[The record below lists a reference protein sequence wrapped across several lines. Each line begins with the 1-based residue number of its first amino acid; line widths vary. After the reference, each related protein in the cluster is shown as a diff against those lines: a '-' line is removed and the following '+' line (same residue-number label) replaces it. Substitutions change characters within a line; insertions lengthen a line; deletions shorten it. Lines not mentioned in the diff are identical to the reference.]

1 MKEQKKPT
9 WLRYL
14 LSMYG
19 GILGGL
25 LILALLTWYQK
36 QQILELERRVNE
48 VAVEQEK
55 SIRAVKEFLDWHE
68 GLEHEFEEADPARG
82 GQI

>member
-1 MKEQKKPT
+1 MKEQKKP
-9 WLRYL
+9 LVRRYL

-25 LILALLTWYQK
+25 LILIGLSLYQK
-36 QQILELERRVNE
+36 HQILELERRVNE
-48 VAVEQEK
+48 VSVEWEQTVREAER
-55 SIRAVKEFLDWHE
+55 ILDLLE
-68 GLEHEFEEADPARG
+68 LEHDFEEADPARG